1 MRGSIFRVNTRTLLH
16 STRQR
21 KSNSTWF
28 RGGGPL
34 SFGCADFVESAN
46 SSFRILQKF
55 RRTFR
60 DSTRW
65 YQPPTNISRAQ
76 LSFRRDVIPSC
87 FRSNPSIAES
97 KIIHFSIHGDFT
109 LVRWI
114 FHLNNGGWI
123 GRDEFFK
130 RGFRICEFS
139 NCDGNGEANNNVSS
153 KGNVFVLFGAQ
164 SIGVE

>member
-1 MRGSIFRVNTRTLLH
+1 MVVALSRLAARISSSRQTRLFESFKNFAGHFVTLLDD
-16 STRQR
+16 T
-21 KSNSTWF
+21 
-28 RGGGPL
+28 
-34 SFGCADFVESAN
+34 
-46 SSFRILQKF
+46 
-55 RRTFR
+55 
-60 DSTRW
+60 
-65 YQPPTNISRAQ
+65 PTNISRAQ

-130 RGFRICEFS
+130 RVSEFVNFRIAMEMERQIIMFRPRETCLSCLAHKVSEWNKDSFS
-139 NCDGNGEANNNVSS
+139 
-153 KGNVFVLFGAQ
+153 FVKLGTNYSGSWETRF
-164 SIGVE
+164 

>member
-1 MRGSIFRVNTRTLLH
+1 MVVALSRLAARISSSRQTRLFESFKNFAGHFVTLLDD
-16 STRQR
+16 T
-21 KSNSTWF
+21 
-28 RGGGPL
+28 
-34 SFGCADFVESAN
+34 
-46 SSFRILQKF
+46 
-55 RRTFR
+55 
-60 DSTRW
+60 
-65 YQPPTNISRAQ
+65 PTNISRAQ

-130 RGFRICEFS
+130 RVSEFVNFRIAMEMERQIIMFRPGETCLSCLAHKVSEWNKDSFS
-139 NCDGNGEANNNVSS
+139 
-153 KGNVFVLFGAQ
+153 FVKLGTNYSESWETRF
-164 SIGVE
+164 

>member
-1 MRGSIFRVNTRTLLH
+1 MISWWWPSLVWPRG
-16 STRQR
+16 
-21 KSNSTWF
+21 
-28 RGGGPL
+28 
-34 SFGCADFVESAN
+34 
-46 SSFRILQKF
+46 F
-55 RRTFR
+55 RRVGKLVF
-60 DSTRW
+60 
-65 YQPPTNISRAQ
+65 
-76 LSFRRDVIPSC
+76 
-87 FRSNPSIAES
+87 SNPSKISPDISWLYSMIPTPDQHFTSSAFFQTRCNSFVLSLQPSIIAES

>member
-1 MRGSIFRVNTRTLLH
+1 MVVALSRLAARISSSRQTRLFESFKNFAGHFVTLLDD
-16 STRQR
+16 T
-21 KSNSTWF
+21 
-28 RGGGPL
+28 
-34 SFGCADFVESAN
+34 
-46 SSFRILQKF
+46 
-55 RRTFR
+55 
-60 DSTRW
+60 
-65 YQPPTNISRAQ
+65 PTNISRAQ

-139 NCDGNGEANNNVSS
+139 NCDGDGEANNNVSS
-153 KGNVFVLFGAQ
+153 RGNVFVLFGAQ

>member
-1 MRGSIFRVNTRTLLH
+1 MVVALSRLAARISSSRQTRLFESFKNFAGHFVTLLDD
-16 STRQR
+16 T
-21 KSNSTWF
+21 
-28 RGGGPL
+28 
-34 SFGCADFVESAN
+34 
-46 SSFRILQKF
+46 
-55 RRTFR
+55 
-60 DSTRW
+60 
-65 YQPPTNISRAQ
+65 PTNISRAQ

-130 RGFRICEFS
+130 RVSEFVNFRIAMEMERQIIMFRPGETCLSCLAHKVSEWNKDSFS
-139 NCDGNGEANNNVSS
+139 
-153 KGNVFVLFGAQ
+153 FVKLGTNYSGSWETRF
-164 SIGVE
+164 